1 MKKKKPTRRIHKAK
15 GVITMSRKKD
25 EEGTSVA
32 QVPGHPETSHG
43 KDDDTKGEEV
53 ASGESK
59 PGHPEVEH

>member
-1 MKKKKPTRRIHKAK
+1 
-15 GVITMSRKKD
+15 MSRKKD